1 MAKGLT
7 IEELTPD
14 QPLTEGAR
22 RIVLTKI
29 PRSAA
34 L

>member
-22 RIVLTKI
+22 RIVLTKF
-29 PRSAA
+29 REA
-34 L
+34 LL